1 MVSNLAAQRWRD
13 TWRELGGKHDALQIP
28 LRLLDAAVRY
38 RDTQDQRVLL
48 RLPIEERKILEQIVL
63 PSQPDPL

>member
-1 MVSNLAAQRWRD
+1 MVSNPAAQRWRD
-13 TWRELGGKHDALQIP
+13 TWYELGGKYDALQIP

-48 RLPIEERKILEQIVL
+48 RLPIEERKILEQIL
-63 PSQPDPL
+63 GL